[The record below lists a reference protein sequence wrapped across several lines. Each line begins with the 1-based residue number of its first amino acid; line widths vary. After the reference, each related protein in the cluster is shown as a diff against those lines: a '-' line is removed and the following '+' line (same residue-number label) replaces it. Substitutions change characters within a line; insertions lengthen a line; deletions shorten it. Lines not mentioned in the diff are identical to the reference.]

1 MSDSN
6 GQSRGRAR
14 WRIGGGK
21 APARPVA
28 ADMGPAV
35 AGGCD
40 HPGCDSSEAFS
51 CSYRDR
57 RGVECH
63 RAGCSAHLRRVEDRP
78 YCLRHASVAEVLA
91 LAAQRGTSFLP
102 PDLDNRTAALVLTVA
117 RGLDGGVVER
127 LERMRTDR
135 QMVINDA
142 AIRYNRADRVRG
154 GEGSWDRAWAL
165 AGPTGHVVRITVRV
179 EESHP
184 EEVQLLVG
192 RNVVAVAIPPWM
204 HRGPHGRPVPGS
216 PQDLSERTA
225 FYEALLNGVDRH
237 HQGLP
242 APTLSP
248 WTPA

>member
-1 MSDSN
+1 MSESD
-6 GQSRGRAR
+6 GQGRRAR

-21 APARPVA
+21 PKVRPAPAE
-28 ADMGPAV
+28 MGPVV

-40 HPGCDSSEAFS
+40 HPGCESQEAFS

-63 RAGCSAHLRRVEDRP
+63 RAGCAAHLRRVEGRP

-91 LAAQRGTSFLP
+91 LAVKRGTSFLP
-102 PDLDNRTAALVLTVA
+102 PDLDNRTATLVLTVA
-117 RGLDGGVVER
+117 RGLDAGVVER
-127 LERMRTDR
+127 LERMRSER
-135 QMVINDA
+135 QIVVNDA
-142 AIRYNRADRVRG
+142 AIHYNRADRVRG
-154 GEGSWDRAWAL
+154 GDGSWDRSWAI

-179 EESHP
+179 EESRP

-192 RNVVAVAIPPWM
+192 RTVVSSGIPPWM
-204 HRGPHGRPVPGS
+204 IPGPEGRPAPGS

-242 APTLSP
+242 APTLRP
-248 WTPA
+248 WAPA